1 MPTRLGGKL
10 AALKLARYVRVFWII
25 LLSFFA
31 IAAIQAAEQNYDY
44 DPLGRLVRSVGGGN
58 AVEYRYDAAGNLLE
72 VTGNLPATAP
82 TVSNVAPATLRRG
95 QAAQITLN
103 GTGLS
108 FASVASPSAAFNL
121 SGVNA
126 QASALTFSLAVADNA
141 ALGGHTFTVS
151 NSAGSASFVITVNPK
166 LPVLSVAPLP
176 LAVAPDNVPRSFSIS
191 LTNADTI
198 AHTVN
203 LTTTNSAIATVSPAS
218 LSIAPGATALL
229 ASITGVSGGSTI
241 LSLTSPTLQTVQ
253 VPVFVTT
260 EFAGI
265 NTSHAPL
272 VGVVLEKPPA
282 PPGSQTIQLGARAD
296 VGVVVGGHIRDI
308 APKAIPRGTSMTLT
322 LFGRGLESAATVNLI
337 PSNGVTLGSLTA
349 APDGL
354 SASLPVTVAGNA
366 PATLRQIVLTD
377 SAGNRFPAARADSDR
392 LLIAYPAPVVDSITP
407 VFGTVGAPITV
418 TLRGSNLQQ
427 GKVQLSPG
435 TGIQVDGA
443 PVVNAEGTVMTFNLG
458 IGSFTALGEHRV
470 MVFTPGG
477 TSANTNGPQN
487 TFTVVTAVNGVIT
500 PISAPQLGVVLQEEP
515 PLPTS
520 QNYGLNAPQLGI
532 AVGAVVTSLTP
543 NVGIVGETVDLTLQG
558 QELSGVTSLTFAP
571 NDGLTVQSVTPAVD
585 GKSVAARVSIAAN
598 APKTIRTVKALAG
611 SASIPFSDVR
621 HSQFLVSAPLPR
633 IDSVTPV
640 NLAVGTGPVSLTV
653 RGINFKDASLV
664 LVSPASGITIGQP
677 PVINADF
684 TEITVNITVA
694 AGAVTGQRVV
704 TVTTLAGTTAET
716 ATPFNTLN
724 IVNTLGN
731 AITPIQAPALG
742 IIKLDDTP
750 PPAIDSWLAAP
761 QVGVVLQADASP
773 PATQNIFLGNTRVGV
788 TVGPVATGL
797 QASALRPGVSGT
809 LTVSGVGLDAVS
821 TVGIN
826 PANGFTLGTPSA
838 QPDGLSLS
846 VPITL
851 AANTPAGIKEL
862 KLSSGVTP
870 VLFTESAAAR
880 FIVASNVPRIDSI
893 TPILARQGDTVTLT
907 LRGAHLSHASVLMEP
922 LAGVI
927 LGSAPA
933 INADGT
939 ELTLGIHVPANAAL
953 GGRVV
958 RVQTPGGITT
968 DQPEPANTFTVFPP

>member
-1 MPTRLGGKL
+1 M
-10 AALKLARYVRVFWII
+10 AALRLARYARVFWI
-25 LLSFFA
+25 LLFSFFA
-31 IAAIQAAEQNYDY
+31 IAAIQAAEQSYDY
-44 DPLGRLVRSVGGGN
+44 DPLGRLARSTGGGN

-72 VTGNLPATAP
+72 VTGNFSVA
-82 TVSNVAPATLRRG
+82 APAVSSAAPAALRRG
-95 QAAQITLN
+95 QTAQITLN
-103 GTGLS
+103 GAGLS
-108 FASVASPSAAFNL
+108 FASVTSPSTAFNL

-126 QASALTFSLAVADNA
+126 QATTLTFSLAVADNA

-151 NSAGSASFVITVNPK
+151 NSAGSANFVITVNPK

-218 LSIAPGATALL
+218 LSIAPGTTALL
-229 ASITGVSGGSTI
+229 ARITGVSGGSTI

-322 LFGRGLESAATVNLI
+322 LFGRGLESVATVNLI
-337 PSNGVTLGSLTA
+337 PSNGVTLGSLIA
-349 APDGL
+349 ASDGL
-354 SASLPVTVAGNA
+354 SASLPVTVADNA
-366 PATLRQIVLTD
+366 PATLRQIVLAD

-407 VFGTVGAPITV
+407 VFGTVGVPITV

-621 HSQFLVSAPLPR
+621 YSQLLVSAPLPR

-653 RGINFKDASLV
+653 RGINFTDASLV
-664 LVSPASGITIGQP
+664 LVSPASGITISQR
-677 PVINADF
+677 PVNNADF
-684 TEITVNITVA
+684 AEITVNITVA

-704 TVTTLAGTTAET
+704 TVTTPAGTTAET

-750 PPAIDSWLAAP
+750 PPAIDSLLAAP

-821 TVGIN
+821 TVSIN
-826 PANGFTLGTPSA
+826 PANGFTLGTPSV

-851 AANTPAGIKEL
+851 AENTPAGIKEL